1 MTRTKTGS
9 SRNDARTTLAV
20 PGNRLRFSHVTVR
33 PESILMSYRQFRVM
47 AAPILSI
54 KERLSGRSI
63 YLIGMMGSGKTST
76 GRPLAKRLGYGFV
89 DADAVIEQVAGC
101 TIPEIFQRDGEEGFR
116 LIESQVLNAI
126 SQRHSLV
133 VATGGGVV
141 TKPENWG
148 QLHSGI
154 VVWLD
159 VDQAKLIERL
169 RNDSTQRPLLQQ
181 PDPEAA
187 LENLLQQRRPLYGE
201 ADLTVVINDE
211 TPDDVADGI
220 LQLLPTLIQDPTQQR
235 ER

>member
-1 MTRTKTGS
+1 MT
-9 SRNDARTTLAV
+9 D
-20 PGNRLRFSHVTVR
+20 
-33 PESILMSYRQFRVM
+33 
-47 AAPILSI
+47 PILSL
-54 KERLSGRSI
+54 KERLGGRSI

-89 DADAVIEQVAGC
+89 DADAVIEQVANC
-101 TIPEIFQRDGEEGFR
+101 TIPEIFELDGEEGFR
-116 LIESQVLNAI
+116 LIDSQVLNAI

-159 VDQAKLIERL
+159 VDRPQLVERL
-169 RNDSTQRPLLQQ
+169 RGDVTQRPLLQQ

-187 LENLLQQRRPLYGE
+187 LDALLLQRRPLYDE
-201 ADLTVVINDE
+201 ADLTVVIQDE

-220 LQLLPTLIQDPTQQR
+220 LQLLPTLIKDPSQQR